1 MQIKPT
7 VSSIIATN
15 CIRVTPAKI
24 TQQNTMSVPVLW
36 VWAKTDF
43 WSWRGG
49 GVWKTMASSF
59 SDRNIYHGCGNL
71 QHFLTILCILEVF
84 LTSLIDQRIDN
95 SFWKLSRLQR
105 LSMIQLFWPHRI
117 YVYRCVYSRDIEV
130 E

>member
-36 VWAKTDF
+36 EQRQISEAE
-43 WSWRGG
+43 GG
-49 GVWKTMASSF
+49 GCVWKTMASSF

-71 QHFLTILCILEVF
+71 HHFLTILCILEVF
-84 LTSLIDQRIDN
+84 LTSHIDQRKDN

-105 LSMIQLFWPHRI
+105 LSMIQLFWPRRI
-117 YVYRCVYSRDIEV
+117 YVYMCVYSRDIEV